1 VSERFCALSVAT
13 LCYPLDVPLLVTVHV
28 LAAVIGIG
36 PTYFFPSLLR
46 PSLPPAELRGA
57 LAVGARLARYP
68 QVGGPV
74 AVVSGIALVFMTD
87 THLFAQKWIV
97 GSMLLF
103 VAIQAVIMT
112 VAVPATKKLAAWTS
126 QPKNASATALSRE
139 AEADY
144 RRLRMAHTTAAVLGT
159 MLFGLMILKPL

>member
-1 VSERFCALSVAT
+1 
-13 LCYPLDVPLLVTVHV
+13 VPLLVTIHV

-46 PSLPPAELRGA
+46 PSLPPSELRGA
-57 LAVGARLARYP
+57 LAIGARLARYP

-74 AVVSGIALVFMTD
+74 AVVSGIALVLATD

-97 GSMLLF
+97 GSILLF
-103 VAIQAVIMT
+103 VAIQVVIVA

-126 QPKNASATALSRE
+126 QPQNADANVLSQE

-144 RRLRMAHTTAAVLGT
+144 RRLRVAHTAAAILGT